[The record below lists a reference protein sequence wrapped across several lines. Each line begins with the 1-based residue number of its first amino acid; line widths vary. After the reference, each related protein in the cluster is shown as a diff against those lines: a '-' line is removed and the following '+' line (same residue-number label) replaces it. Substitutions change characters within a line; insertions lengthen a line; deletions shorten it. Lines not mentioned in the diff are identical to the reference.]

1 MQRYGLQPTGHH
13 QQNIAALQE
22 KYDEEFQKSQAGRNE
37 YLEKRR
43 KLDAA
48 RRKRAMYEAQH
59 VEEMEALA
67 RNPKLEV
74 WYNLVSSFA
83 GLLLNL
89 LLTALFNLL
98 RRKTIKHHRMH
109 AYVT

>member
-74 WYNLVSSFA
+74 WYNLVSKRRCLSAA
-83 GLLLNL
+83 GC
-89 LLTALFNLL
+89 A
-98 RRKTIKHHRMH
+98 
-109 AYVT
+109 AYRCMAVILAGARQPDPA